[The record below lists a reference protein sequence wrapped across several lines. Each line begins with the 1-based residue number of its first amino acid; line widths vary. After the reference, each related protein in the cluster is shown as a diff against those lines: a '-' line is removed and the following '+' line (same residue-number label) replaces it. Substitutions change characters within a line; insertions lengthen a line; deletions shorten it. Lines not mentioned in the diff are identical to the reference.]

1 MQFDEFLSVLDLLK
15 NPAQYEAQIADLT
28 ARNQAIQDSIAQMGV
43 VGDVVKAQTKANQL
57 FAAAQ
62 EAIVAANRQ
71 AEQLVAGAQ
80 TAFDTRNQAI
90 QEREVAADQILANYN
105 GLKASSAAREADLRA
120 AEKAVAAA
128 QAQIAAT
135 QADLQV
141 KQTEV
146 DQRLLKLREA
156 MV

>member
-43 VGDVVKAQTKANQL
+43 VGDVVKAQDKANQL

-62 EAIVAANRQ
+62 EAVVAANRQ
-71 AEQLVAGAQ
+71 AEQLIAGAQ
-80 TAFDTRNQAI
+80 TAFDARNAAI
-90 QEREVAADQILANYN
+90 QVREVAADQVLANYN
-105 GLKASSAAREADLRA
+105 GIKVAVQSRESDLRA
-120 AEKAVAAA
+120 AEKAVVAA
-128 QAQIAAT
+128 QAQVASM

-141 KQTEV
+141 KQAEV
-146 DQRLLKLREA
+146 DQRLDKLRQA
-156 MV
+156 MG